1 MTQNKNEMIVL
12 GITGGIGSGKS
23 LVLHKLEQLPDT
35 VILEADLLA
44 HRLMSPGHRAYREIV
59 SAFGTGILSP
69 DGTID
74 RAVLGQ
80 MVFRQEELLEQL
92 NHIVHPEVKRN
103 IRERIRRNRAKGTR
117 LFVIEA
123 ALLIQDGYQAICDEI
138 WYVHTKKEIRIRRLL
153 DSRGGT
159 PEKWE
164 AVFASQPED
173 EYFLQHADVVLKNDL
188 DEAAMELKLNQEL
201 SRLLLKF

>member
-1 MTQNKNEMIVL
+1 M
-12 GITGGIGSGKS
+12 
-23 LVLHKLEQLPDT
+23 
-35 VILEADLLA
+35 
-44 HRLMSPGHRAYREIV
+44 
-59 SAFGTGILSP
+59 
-69 DGTID
+69 
-74 RAVLGQ
+74 
-80 MVFRQEELLEQL
+80 
-92 NHIVHPEVKRN
+92 
-103 IRERIRRNRAKGTR
+103 
-117 LFVIEA
+117 IEA

-188 DEAAMELKLNQEL
+188 DEAALELKLNQEL
-201 SRLLLKF
+201 NRLLLKF

>member
-1 MTQNKNEMIVL
+1 MIL
-12 GITGGIGSGKS
+12 T
-23 LVLHKLEQLPDT
+23 
-35 VILEADLLA
+35 
-44 HRLMSPGHRAYREIV
+44 
-59 SAFGTGILSP
+59 
-69 DGTID
+69 
-74 RAVLGQ
+74 
-80 MVFRQEELLEQL
+80 
-92 NHIVHPEVKRN
+92 
-103 IRERIRRNRAKGTR
+103 ERILKIIEEERRLNRVEY
-117 LFVIEA
+117 LFIEA

-188 DEAAMELKLNQEL
+188 DAAALELKLNQEL
-201 SRLLLKF
+201 NRLLLKF